1 MNYKKVLFGVACAMF
16 CFVGC
21 SNNNEEKPEQ
31 NEKIEQ
37 EKGSENYSYEIEW
50 KDKPEKIEGS
60 TSVSQVGEAKIVT
73 SDNYGKILVINFT
86 YINNSDEARDF
97 INDFDV
103 KPRAFQNGR
112 ELEYPGNTSEEGK
125 YSYTDAYKDIKSGGT
140 IETELVWE
148 LEDTKN
154 IIELDMGMDG
164 DYNPLSRSTIKIK
177 NSDDYKRN
185 FELEELIS
193 DYSVSWKVD
202 MKELENNGRRL
213 VVNKM
218 GVRKSEYGDLLI
230 LEITYTNNTDRIHN
244 LINDYDLRPKAFQNG
259 IELDVPGITSEMG
272 VYNYA
277 GAFKSLKNGGR
288 ITTQMVFV
296 LENTEDS
303 VEIEFGSNI
312 EPIFVNNVIFK

>member
-1 MNYKKVLFGVACAMF
+1 
-16 CFVGC
+16 
-21 SNNNEEKPEQ
+21 
-31 NEKIEQ
+31 
-37 EKGSENYSYEIEW
+37 
-50 KDKPEKIEGS
+50 
-60 TSVSQVGEAKIVT
+60 
-73 SDNYGKILVINFT
+73 
-86 YINNSDEARDF
+86 
-97 INDFDV
+97 
-103 KPRAFQNGR
+103 
-112 ELEYPGNTSEEGK
+112 
-125 YSYTDAYKDIKSGGT
+125 
-140 IETELVWE
+140 
-148 LEDTKN
+148 
-154 IIELDMGMDG
+154 
-164 DYNPLSRSTIKIK
+164 
-177 NSDDYKRN
+177 
-185 FELEELIS
+185 
-193 DYSVSWKVD
+193 

-277 GAFKSLKNGGR
+277 GAFKSLKNGGS